1 MGCVYR
7 LLAVLYAVLIGGCLG
22 SFLNVAVW
30 RLPAGKSLI
39 RPASFCPKCGH
50 PIRFYDNIPVFGWLF
65 LRGKCRDCRQP
76 ISPRYPIVEGI
87 VAAAGGILAALFF
100 IGRRGVPA
108 GIFRWDGLSERLA
121 FLADYQSG
129 ETFFSPV
136 TPEGT
141 LLVGLGMTLLWLAVC
156 AFVFGLAL
164 IHFDGHRLSPLWQGG
179 LLCGAILLLGEAGI
193 VPAAGTVL
201 YALAAPLF
209 GRRAIRA
216 RGLAF
221 SVLFFVTLTGIIFF
235 YGISTEAL

>member
-1 MGCVYR
+1 MGSAYR

-50 PIRFYDNIPVFGWLF
+50 PIRFYDNIPLFGWLL

-87 VAAAGGILAALFF
+87 VAAMGGILAALFF
-100 IGRRGVPA
+100 FGERGVPA
-108 GIFRWDGLSERLA
+108 GIFHWDGLAGRFAL
-121 FLADYQSG
+121 LADYRSG
-129 ETFFSPV
+129 EAFFSPV

-141 LLVGLGMTLLWLAVC
+141 LLVGLGVTLLWLALC
-156 AFVFGLAL
+156 SFLLGLAL
-164 IHFDGHRLSPLWQGG
+164 VHLDGHRLSPLWQGG

-193 VPAAGTVL
+193 VPAAATVL
-201 YALAAPLF
+201 YSLAALLF
-209 GRRAIRA
+209 GRRLN
-216 RGLAF
+216 RGKGLVF
-221 SVLFFVTLTGIIFF
+221 YVLFFVTLTGIIFF
-235 YGISTEAL
+235 HGISTEAL